1 MRFKWLWNHNGVA
14 FWKQFKKKSYHVGIL
29 RLIIVLVT
37 MVIDYVDV
45 SFAINWLNSLTEIL
59 SESKRIGLQKPV

>member
-1 MRFKWLWNHNGVA
+1 MVWPSGNN
-14 FWKQFKKKSYHVGIL
+14 FKKKSYHVGIL

-45 SFAINWLNSLTEIL
+45 SFAIN
-59 SESKRIGLQKPV
+59 